1 MSIKTIFID
10 FGGVIVKTPNQNAI
24 QRWKKI
30 LGWQD
35 SPEIDQMLAEPNESP
50 LIKEICLGN
59 LPEDALWEKMA
70 EDWGVRSVL
79 IKKLKQRMRSKQN
92 LNEALLKFVASLR
105 SDYQTAILSNAGD
118 QTRQLM
124 EAHYHLDN
132 YVDEIIISAEE
143 GVIKPDPKIFEIAM
157 QRLNTTPERSLLLDD
172 YEENVLAARQF
183 GMQAVQ
189 FIDTQQAIR
198 EVADLLNHKE

>member
-30 LGWQD
+30 LGWKD

-50 LIKEICLGN
+50 LITEICLGN

-70 EDWGVRSVL
+70 EDWGVRPVL

-172 YEENVLAARQF
+172 YEENVLAAREF

-189 FIDTQQAIR
+189 FFDTQQAIR
-198 EVADLLNHKE
+198 EVTDILNHKE